1 MSDLFG
7 TAAEVAK
14 ARKARNDAESAFRR
28 AIATADDGDVS
39 AAYKDRQKSMLV
51 VMGVAGKLATVD
63 EARAA
68 RAAAG
73 DGWSAADLW
82 PGLVAARE
90 AARVA
95 REGDGS
101 INAANNRLEAARVE
115 YVDAM
120 LGQMAAERAAVY
132 DWRPTGRQ
140 FVEYVKAI
148 MTSETMDDEEER
160 IAALLGVPR
169 GEVQY
174 AADQL
179 YVSGRHFSAVTP
191 AMTVEEAR
199 EAVAA
204 AGPHWPGANMWV
216 SAASVADAY
225 RAYVAAVDET
235 GLPPQHSPRE
245 AARGDGTA
253 LAGLG
258 ERVLVAVMWDAAAG
272 GGEVTTAVRT
282 LARWAAACVHRIRA
296 VVGDAVL
303 HRPGGPVPVVEWV
316 TGSMA
321 RALWDAQADPNAAR
335 AAAGLLST
343 IAALEAEYGITDAV
357 AHYATVA

>member
-235 GLPPQHSPRE
+235 GLPPQYSPRE
-245 AARGDGTA
+245 AARGEGGP
-253 LAGLG
+253 LAEAG

-272 GGEVTTAVRT
+272 GGDLTAAVRT